1 MLELSDTKT
10 KDFIKTAPKIYI
22 LFLCEC
28 FLNVVNGNV
37 PANKNFLKNHKNE
50 FEFILSKE
58 TSFKEKRLNL
68 ARRIE
73 LLKSIGLSCYLY
85 LK

>member
-1 MLELSDTKT
+1 MLELSDTKIR
-10 KDFIKTAPKIYI
+10 DFIKTAPNSFI

-58 TSFKEKRLNL
+58 TKLKEKRIILV
-68 ARRIE
+68 RRLE
-73 LLKSIGLSCYLY
+73 LVKSIGLSCYLY